1 MGRVVITHTLDVTP
15 KEYWR
20 RCLLSESFNEEY
32 FVKGLG
38 FRAYEVVESRQEG
51 DLHHRK
57 IRTVPKVEPPRVIQK
72 AIGGEI
78 AYIEEGVF
86 DGNTYT
92 FSIKP
97 SVMSEKILINGSFTA
112 EPVGENQMKRIATMD
127 IRVRIFGIGKA
138 IETFIEQSTRD
149 NFNSG
154 ISFIREFLARPE
166 SE

>member
-15 KEYWR
+15 QGYWR

-38 FRAYEVVESRQEG
+38 FRVYEVLESREEDG
-51 DLHHRK
+51 KHFRR
-57 IRTVPKVEPPRVIQK
+57 IRTIPQVEPPRVIKK
-72 AIGGEI
+72 AIGGEF

-86 DGNTYT
+86 DGETYR

-97 SVMSEKILINGSFTA
+97 SVMADKILINGSFQA
-112 EPVGENQMKRIATMD
+112 EPVGDGQMKRVATMD
-127 IRVRIFGIGKA
+127 IKVKIFGIGKA
-138 IETFIEQSTRD
+138 IESYIEQSTRE

-154 ISFIREFLARPE
+154 IGFIREFLARPE
-166 SE
+166 P